1 MFEWLSNLF
10 LSRRVASQCG
20 ALPEGGSG
28 LDPYPTPDT
37 AEDWDD
43 VSLFAAAGFASALR
57 YHQDGFENLND
68 IERSLC
74 CLYLLEAD
82 VNNGGFGQWI
92 QCLCP
97 RSAAETPRV
106 LRSIGATDMASFVA
120 DALRLM
126 GDFTQLRTKEE
137 WAEHYLSLPD
147 EVHEHLETLTRP
159 FLELEDDFL
168 ELAYAYTR
176 ANWEGV
182 RTA

>member
-10 LSRRVASQCG
+10 LSRRVGSQCG

-43 VSLFAAAGFASALR
+43 ASLFATAGCASALR
-57 YHQDGFENLND
+57 YHKDGFENLND
-68 IERSLC
+68 AERSLC
-74 CLYLLEAD
+74 CLYLLEAE
-82 VNNGGFGQWI
+82 VNNGGIGQWI
-92 QCLCP
+92 DNVCP
-97 RSAAETPRV
+97 HSAAETPRV
-106 LRSIGATDMASFVA
+106 LQEIGATEMAAFVA
-120 DALRLM
+120 DALLPLGELTR
-126 GDFTQLRTKEE
+126 FQTKED
-137 WAEHYLSLPD
+137 WVEHYLSLPD

-159 FLELEDDFL
+159 FLELEDHFL